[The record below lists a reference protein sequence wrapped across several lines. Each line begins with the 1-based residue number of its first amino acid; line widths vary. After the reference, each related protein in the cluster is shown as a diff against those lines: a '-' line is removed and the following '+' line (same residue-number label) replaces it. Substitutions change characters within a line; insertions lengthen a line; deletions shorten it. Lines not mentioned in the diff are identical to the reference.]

1 MLIEMSLTQFLDKT
15 ASGEPVPG
23 GGSAA
28 ALSAAAAA
36 GLVEM
41 VANLTIGKK
50 GYEAAE
56 AEMKQLSEKAHLL
69 RRKLTED
76 IDNDSNAYNRVF
88 SAFKLP
94 RTTEEEKEKRQE
106 TIQTG
111 LKHAASV
118 PLGVAEDAFE
128 LMKLARTA
136 IEKGNKNAVTDAA
149 VGAMMART
157 AGLSALYNVK
167 INLGSIKDDVFVNG
181 MQDRVK
187 QLEAETV
194 KLEKEILCLIGV

>member
-1 MLIEMSLTQFLDKT
+1 VLIEMSLTQFLDKT

-56 AEMKQLSEKAHLL
+56 AEMKQLAEKAHLL

-76 IDNDSNAYNRVF
+76 IDSDSNAYDRVF

-94 RTTEEEKEKRQE
+94 RTTEEEKQKRQE
-106 TIQTG
+106 AIQAG
-111 LKHAASV
+111 LKHATSV
-118 PLGVAEDAFE
+118 PLSVAEDAFE

-157 AGLSALYNVK
+157 AVLSALYNVK
-167 INLGSIKDDVFVNG
+167 INLDAIKDAAFVNG
-181 MQDRVK
+181 MQEKVK

-194 KLEKEILCLIGV
+194 KLEKEILYLVDV

>member
-1 MLIEMSLTQFLDKT
+1 MSLTQFLDKT

-23 GGSAA
+23 GGSVA

-94 RTTEEEKEKRQE
+94 KTIEDEKEKRQE
-106 TIQTG
+106 AIQTG

-128 LMKLARTA
+128 LLKLARTA

-157 AGLSALYNVK
+157 AVLSALYNVK
-167 INLGSIKDDVFVNG
+167 INLGSIKDAAFVKG
-181 MQDRVK
+181 MEKKVK
-187 QLEAETV
+187 QLETEAV
-194 KLEKEILCLIGV
+194 GLEKEILNTVF